1 MHFSL
6 RFSGFV
12 KSKPSF
18 VVAILLT
25 AGTAGL
31 TRAANLSKWMPL
43 QEPSNGGHTTCVS
56 ISPYDSKRVLA
67 GGDILG
73 IALSTD
79 GGSTWQGT
87 YGLSC
92 WEIAS
97 FTWHPTDSNTVW
109 SAVMGGPY
117 VSRDGG
123 TNWTLS
129 RNGFPAV
136 SYGNYSAPI
145 QKILFDPGNPSRL
158 LAFGGNRRGYGS
170 WGQSGGV
177 WQSVNSGTNWA
188 LLSTILSGGNIM
200 NVTYAGGSSNRIYAA
215 VDNYGVVVSEDSGTN
230 WTPRNNGL
238 PTTNDITD
246 IAAYPGQPNTAVV
259 AVYRYPIQGGV
270 NYASGGI
277 WWTTNGGTNWSA
289 CNNGIPQNTNTSAN
303 AAASVTAMGAVA
315 IAPTNPQK
323 WATSDKAYN
332 DSGVYLTSNSGANW
346 TKNSPTA
353 LKLADGFNFDVITF
367 DPNNANILF
376 VCGGDA
382 ILRSTN
388 GGTTWTNVTL
398 FQTNSTYRRGT
409 GFSGWVALRL
419 VFHPTKRGCA
429 LFAGMDDGY
438 GWHSEDGLVT
448 WARDGV
454 GLPTWGGAADI
465 GMTTNNWVFMNCG
478 QAGTFGG
485 IARSQNGGTNFTM
498 LYGATYGLPN
508 QNAAAPPGGIFCF
521 PDNPTNVWAVV
532 GSQLYGSTNAGNS
545 WSALTAGS
553 TPQFIA
559 GFITNGTRTVYAT
572 CSDGVYQAANG
583 AGAFTK
589 MSGSPTST
597 ARVTVDSWGRLYVL
611 PWRQSNGGVW
621 RYANNTWTRI
631 TTNKY
636 LQDIAV
642 DPVNPQ
648 RMMAVSSDD
657 PYYDSSYASGIWT
670 SEDDGVTWQ
679 QQNTGLADLR
689 VKTVAVCPY
698 DPDLWIVG
706 TDGRGYFVA
715 RWAPTQVVAQRT
727 NSVVTWNI
735 LGPPNQT
742 AVLQSSA
749 NLTTWQPIAT
759 NQMPPLGWQFSVTPT
774 NGANFYRV
782 STGP

>member
-1 MHFSL
+1 MHFPL

-109 SAVMGGPY
+109 AAVMGGPY

-177 WQSVNSGTNWA
+177 WQSVDSGTNWA

-215 VDNYGVVVSEDSGTN
+215 VDNYGVVVSEDGGTN

-303 AAASVTAMGAVA
+303 AAANVTAMGAVA

-376 VCGGDA
+376 V
-382 ILRSTN
+382 
-388 GGTTWTNVTL
+388 
-398 FQTNSTYRRGT
+398 
-409 GFSGWVALRL
+409 
-419 VFHPTKRGCA
+419 
-429 LFAGMDDGY
+429 
-438 GWHSEDGLVT
+438 
-448 WARDGV
+448 
-454 GLPTWGGAADI
+454 
-465 GMTTNNWVFMNCG
+465 
-478 QAGTFGG
+478 
-485 IARSQNGGTNFTM
+485 
-498 LYGATYGLPN
+498 
-508 QNAAAPPGGIFCF
+508 
-521 PDNPTNVWAVV
+521 
-532 GSQLYGSTNAGNS
+532 
-545 WSALTAGS
+545 
-553 TPQFIA
+553 
-559 GFITNGTRTVYAT
+559 
-572 CSDGVYQAANG
+572 
-583 AGAFTK
+583 
-589 MSGSPTST
+589 
-597 ARVTVDSWGRLYVL
+597 
-611 PWRQSNGGVW
+611 
-621 RYANNTWTRI
+621 
-631 TTNKY
+631 
-636 LQDIAV
+636 
-642 DPVNPQ
+642 
-648 RMMAVSSDD
+648 
-657 PYYDSSYASGIWT
+657 
-670 SEDDGVTWQ
+670 
-679 QQNTGLADLR
+679 
-689 VKTVAVCPY
+689 
-698 DPDLWIVG
+698 
-706 TDGRGYFVA
+706 
-715 RWAPTQVVAQRT
+715 
-727 NSVVTWNI
+727 
-735 LGPPNQT
+735 
-742 AVLQSSA
+742 
-749 NLTTWQPIAT
+749 
-759 NQMPPLGWQFSVTPT
+759 
-774 NGANFYRV
+774 
-782 STGP
+782 